1 MDESELLKVPQ
12 LLKMDELL
20 KDQTAIVTAGG
31 GGIGRSI
38 ALLFAQAGANI
49 VIADILPER
58 CDEVAEKVRGF
69 GREALPFPTDM
80 MDSEAVRAMVAK
92 ADEVFGR
99 IDVLVNNAGGG
110 SKRPFVEQS
119 ERSWRRHI
127 DLNFIS
133 MLAATSAALPVMIR
147 EGRGGAIVNNS
158 SIEASRAC
166 PNYAVGTSLKAAMN
180 GFTRTLALEVADA
193 GIRVNAIA
201 PDEVV
206 TPGIFGTTVP
216 RDDRPAQVGPTRAY
230 QKAAARRIPLGRFGG
245 ADECAQT
252 ALFLASDMASY
263 VTGAIFA
270 VDGGTWASSGWIRD
284 RKGEWALAEVFEEDN
299 EDIQEA

>member
-1 MDESELLKVPQ
+1 MAVDASELIKVPQ

-38 ALLFAQAGANI
+38 ALLFAQAGANV
-49 VIADILPER
+49 VIADILPDR
-58 CDEVAEKVRGF
+58 CEEVAEKVSGF
-69 GREALPFPTDM
+69 GREALPVPTDM
-80 MDSEAVRAMVAK
+80 MDSDAVRAMVAK
-92 ADEVFGR
+92 ADETFGR

-110 SKRPFVEQS
+110 SKRKFVDQS
-119 ERSWRRHI
+119 ERSWRRTI

-133 MLAATSAALPVMIR
+133 MLAATQAALPVMIR

-158 SIEASRAC
+158 SIEGSRAC
-166 PNYAVGTSLKAAMN
+166 PNYAVATSLKAAMN
-180 GFTRTLALEVADA
+180 GFTRTLALEVADDN
-193 GIRVNAIA
+193 IRVNAIA

-216 RDDRPAQVGPTRAY
+216 REDRSVPVGPSLAY
-230 QKAAARRIPLGRFGG
+230 QKSSARRIPLGRYGG

-252 ALFLASDMASY
+252 ALFLASEMSSY
-263 VTGAIFA
+263 ITGTIVAI
-270 VDGGTWASSGWIRD
+270 DGGTWASSGWIRD
-284 RKGEWALAEVFEEDN
+284 RKGEWVLAEVFEEDN
-299 EDIQEA
+299 KEV